1 MRNSSGYCFLG
12 QSHSLHEA
20 VFISIYT
27 AFKGV
32 VHHFPNP
39 ARYLGAPRSSP
50 LYCVRG
56 CMCSPSAWTS
66 PGLCPS
72 FHPHGGSFHPP
83 YHALFVLYTHW
94 TLVTLSSRP
103 IFHSA
108 ITSLISAMRRQA
120 EMRYFVVIPH
130 AVNSFDLQTI
140 TEHTEASGSASSV
153 SGAPYIPCLAF
164 FLIQFYLNL

>member
-1 MRNSSGYCFLG
+1 MRNSSRSCFLG

-39 ARYLGAPRSSP
+39 VRYLGAPRSSP

-56 CMCSPSAWTS
+56 CMCSPSAWTP

-72 FHPHGGSFHPP
+72 FHPHGGSFHPHTIHSLSFTRTGLSWLFLP
-83 YHALFVLYTHW
+83 DQSFTPLLLLSFPQWEDKQRWGILLLYHMLLIALICRQLQNILKLLVLPALY
-94 TLVTLSSRP
+94 LELP
-103 IFHSA
+103 IFP
-108 ITSLISAMRRQA
+108 
-120 EMRYFVVIPH
+120 V
-130 AVNSFDLQTI
+130 
-140 TEHTEASGSASSV
+140 
-153 SGAPYIPCLAF
+153 
-164 FLIQFYLNL
+164 